1 MDNNKATEAL
11 SHLQASMD
19 LRKDALM
26 DLLTAAAG
34 GDETTLLERVEAF
47 SDALTSTDRAVAHA
61 AIVTHLS
68 EQGAID
74 D

>member
-34 GDETTLLERVEAF
+34 GDETTLLERAEAF

>member
-1 MDNNKATEAL
+1 MDNNDATEAL
-11 SHLQASMD
+11 SHLQASLE

-26 DLLTAAAG
+26 DLLTAAVG
-34 GDETTLLERVEAF
+34 GDPTLVADRAEAF